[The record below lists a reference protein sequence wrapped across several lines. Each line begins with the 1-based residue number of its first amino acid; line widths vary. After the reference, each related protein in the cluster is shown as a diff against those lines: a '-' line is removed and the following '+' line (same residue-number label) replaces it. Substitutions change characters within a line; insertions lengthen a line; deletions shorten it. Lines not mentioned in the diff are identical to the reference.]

1 MKKRKQNGE
10 DKEALTA
17 KSVWNEYEQGRDYMN
32 RPLWGNESL
41 YDRVNLNNQFYEG
54 DHWKDFNNT
63 EEGSE
68 LPIFNICKQ
77 VGTAQVAIVASNVLT
92 ACYSWED
99 VPSAEEDHM
108 LSQGGVPQS
117 GMVGM
122 LGAAAQQEPQ
132 TAAELAGYLHQ
143 VPKGQGDKPSN
154 EEMRAV
160 ALMLSK
166 YFRTFSNRCNL
177 NYLVKQCVTDAYK
190 NGTGLLYFY
199 WDTNLRTMG
208 AHGDIAVES
217 VEIINLHCGDPT
229 IKKIQEQPY
238 LILETRQSLDK
249 VRRMAEE
256 TAGKEAAEKIKA
268 DETESAYG
276 DNHEIDRD
284 KTNKNAKCTVLTRFW
299 KEIENGKAKVYFQ
312 KSTKDVIL
320 KEKTDSKL
328 SVYPIA
334 FMPYEQ
340 KRGTIYAHTPLT
352 EMIPNQRV
360 ANTLRFN
367 QVVSDSYTA
376 QPTLLYDESKMPDGF
391 TNEIGAQ
398 IPVQGNI
405 NDAAR
410 YLQGQGMA
418 ASSENLAQVFM
429 NDTLDINNVNAAV
442 RGDLNPDNTS
452 AIIALRDA
460 AKMPMQLTSA
470 NLYMMFEDVARI
482 VADFIMGFYGE
493 RNLRIEE
500 KGESYV
506 IPFRASRYKE
516 YTMAVRVDVGE
527 STLWSETATIR
538 TLDNLLINQKITTR
552 QYLER
557 VPDGYVPMKQELIN
571 EIKAEEEA
579 QRQAMMA
586 QQAAA
591 SAAEATPQS
600 APVDWSSIL
609 GGMSDEELAALQDDP
624 TAMRELS
631 DITAA
636 QGI

>member
-1 MKKRKQNGE
+1 MKKKKLKSE
-10 DKEALTA
+10 DKEALA
-17 KSVWNEYEQGRDYMN
+17 AQAVWKEYEAGRSYLN

-41 YDRVNLNNQFYEG
+41 YERVNINNQFYEG
-54 DHWKDFNNT
+54 DHWKGFSNT

-92 ACYSWED
+92 ASYSWED
-99 VPSAEEDHM
+99 VPSSEQEQL
-108 LSQGGVPQS
+108 LSQRQ
-117 GMVGM
+117 
-122 LGAAAQQEPQ
+122 AAEQEPQ
-132 TAAELAGYLHQ
+132 TAAELAGYLNQ
-143 VPKGQGDKPSN
+143 IPQGQGAKPSN

-190 NGTGLLYFY
+190 NGTGALYFY
-199 WDTNLRTMG
+199 WDTNLRNMG
-208 AHGDIAVES
+208 SRGDIAVEGI
-217 VEIINLHCGDPT
+217 EIINLHCGDPT
-229 IKKIQEQPY
+229 IRKLQEQPY
-238 LILETRQSLDK
+238 VILETRQSLDK
-249 VRRMAEE
+249 VRRMAE
-256 TAGKEAAEKIKA
+256 AAGGKEAADKVKS
-268 DETESAYG
+268 DDTDSSYG
-276 DNHEIDRD
+276 DNHEIDRES
-284 KTNKNAKCTVLTRFW
+284 TNKNAKCTVLTRFW
-299 KEIENGKAKVYFQ
+299 KETENGKTKVYFQ

-334 FMPYEQ
+334 MMPYEQ

-352 EMIPNQRV
+352 EMISNQRV

-367 QVVSDSYTA
+367 QVVADSYNA
-376 QPTLLYDESKMPDGF
+376 MPVALYDETRIPDGF

-398 IPVQGNI
+398 IPVQGQI
-405 NDAAR
+405 NDVAR

-500 KGESYV
+500 KGESYI
-506 IPFRASRYKE
+506 IPFQASRYQD
-516 YTMAVRVDVGE
+516 YFMSVRVDVGE

-538 TLDNLLINQKITTR
+538 TLDNLLINQKINTR

-571 EIKAEEEA
+571 EIKAEEAA
-579 QRQAMMA
+579 QQQAMMMQ

-591 SAAEATPQS
+591 SPAPTGEAQANGAA
-600 APVDWSSIL
+600 VDWASIL
-609 GGMSDEELAALQDDP
+609 GGMSDEELAALQNDP
-624 TAMRELS
+624 TAMRELA
-631 DITAA
+631 DITASSVA
-636 QGI
+636 